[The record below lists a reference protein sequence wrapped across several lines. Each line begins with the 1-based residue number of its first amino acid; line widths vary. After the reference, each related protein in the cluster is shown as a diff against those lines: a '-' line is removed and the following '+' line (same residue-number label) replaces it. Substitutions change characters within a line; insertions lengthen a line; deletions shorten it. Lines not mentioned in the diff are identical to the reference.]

1 MGEWKLMGSVFLKIV
16 IVAYITI
23 LSEFC
28 IRMMLYNR
36 LFSIY
41 PDQKYK
47 TICKKIKKRAFL
59 EQLKL
64 IFLLDYD
71 KTNKSMFLITVCYL
85 FRLYSLILSVLF
97 VLCEMPN
104 LNVDVMHSC
113 WIAVIV
119 VTGYVWIRNVQR
131 RNK

>member
-1 MGEWKLMGSVFLKIV
+1 MGWVFLKIV
-16 IVAYITI
+16 IVAYIMI

-28 IRMMLYNR
+28 VRIMVYNR

-41 PDQKYK
+41 PYQKYK
-47 TICKKIKKRAFL
+47 TISKKIKSRPFL

-71 KTNKSMFLITVCYL
+71 KTKKSMFWIAVCY
-85 FRLYSLILSVLF
+85 FYRLYSLILAMLF
-97 VLCEMPN
+97 VVCEMPN
-104 LNVDVMHSC
+104 LTVDVMHSF
-113 WIAVIV
+113 WMALIV
-119 VTGYVWIRNVQR
+119 VTGVVWIKNIRK

>member
-1 MGEWKLMGSVFLKIV
+1 MGRVFLKIV
-16 IVAYITI
+16 IVAYIII

-28 IRMMLYNR
+28 VRMMLYNR

-41 PDQKYK
+41 PCQKYK
-47 TICKKIKKRAFL
+47 TISKKIKNRSFL

-71 KTNKSMFLITVCYL
+71 KTNKSMFLILGCYF
-85 FRLYSLILSVLF
+85 FRLYSLILSILF
-97 VLCEMPN
+97 VVCEMPN
-104 LNVDVMHSC
+104 LDVDVMHSC
-113 WIAVIV
+113 WLALIV
-119 VTGYVWIRNVQR
+119 LAGVVWTKNIRK

>member
-1 MGEWKLMGSVFLKIV
+1 MGSVFLKIV

-41 PDQKYK
+41 PGQKYK

-71 KTNKSMFLITVCYL
+71 KTNKSVFLITVCYF
-85 FRLYSLILSVLF
+85 FRLYSLTLSVLF
-97 VLCEMPN
+97 VVCEMPN

-113 WIAVIV
+113 WMAVIV
-119 VTGYVWIRNVQR
+119 FTGCVWIRNVQR
-131 RNK
+131 SNK